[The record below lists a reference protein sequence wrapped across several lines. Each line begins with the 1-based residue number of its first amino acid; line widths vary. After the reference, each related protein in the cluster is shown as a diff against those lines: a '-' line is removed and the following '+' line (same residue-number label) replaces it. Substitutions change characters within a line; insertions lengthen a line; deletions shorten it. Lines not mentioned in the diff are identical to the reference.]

1 MQFTMEIIVSIFL
14 VFGAFFMLVGSIG
27 MVRLPDLFMR
37 LHAPTKSSTL
47 GLGSFLIASMI
58 FFAFQGR
65 FGFAELLITL
75 LAFITAP
82 VSANLI
88 AQAALHL
95 RLRSLSGEVPEAIQ
109 KLLPR
114 LQNPEETEVL
124 MVTLPETT
132 PVYESM
138 RLADDLDRA
147 NIAHTWWLVNQSM
160 VATHT
165 NNAVLKAIA
174 SNEIKWIEKVAKLSD
189 NKYAVEKWQPNFEK

>member
-1 MQFTMEIIVSIFL
+1 MQFSMEIIVSVFL

-95 RLRSLSGEVPEAIQ
+95 RLRSLSGEVPEAIERP
-109 KLLPR
+109 LPWDR
-114 LQNPEETEVL
+114 YKIGQRFSQNKPPMEPPKE
-124 MVTLPETT
+124 
-132 PVYESM
+132 
-138 RLADDLDRA
+138 
-147 NIAHTWWLVNQSM
+147 
-160 VATHT
+160 
-165 NNAVLKAIA
+165 
-174 SNEIKWIEKVAKLSD
+174 
-189 NKYAVEKWQPNFEK
+189 

>member
-1 MQFTMEIIVSIFL
+1 MEIIVSVFL

-95 RLRSLSGEVPEAIQ
+95 RLRSLSGEVPEAIERP
-109 KLLPR
+109 LPWDR
-114 LQNPEETEVL
+114 YKIGQRFSQNKPPMEPPKE
-124 MVTLPETT
+124 
-132 PVYESM
+132 
-138 RLADDLDRA
+138 
-147 NIAHTWWLVNQSM
+147 
-160 VATHT
+160 
-165 NNAVLKAIA
+165 
-174 SNEIKWIEKVAKLSD
+174 
-189 NKYAVEKWQPNFEK
+189 

>member
-1 MQFTMEIIVSIFL
+1 MQFTIEIIVSVFL

-95 RLRSLSGEVPEAIQ
+95 RLRSLSGEVPEAIERP
-109 KLLPR
+109 LPWDR
-114 LQNPEETEVL
+114 YKIGQRFSQNKPPMKPPKE
-124 MVTLPETT
+124 
-132 PVYESM
+132 
-138 RLADDLDRA
+138 
-147 NIAHTWWLVNQSM
+147 
-160 VATHT
+160 
-165 NNAVLKAIA
+165 
-174 SNEIKWIEKVAKLSD
+174 
-189 NKYAVEKWQPNFEK
+189 

>member
-1 MQFTMEIIVSIFL
+1 MQITMEIIVSIFL
-14 VFGAFFMLVGSIG
+14 VFGSFFMLVGSIG

-95 RLRSLSGEVPEAIQ
+95 RLRSLSGEVPEAIERP
-109 KLLPR
+109 LPWDR
-114 LQNPEETEVL
+114 YKIGQCFSQNKPPMEPPQE
-124 MVTLPETT
+124 
-132 PVYESM
+132 
-138 RLADDLDRA
+138 
-147 NIAHTWWLVNQSM
+147 
-160 VATHT
+160 
-165 NNAVLKAIA
+165 
-174 SNEIKWIEKVAKLSD
+174 
-189 NKYAVEKWQPNFEK
+189 